1 MKCDS
6 LNIYIFD
13 SSSTLPIMFGV
24 RFHTF
29 RIPSHTPKTHCIQFL
44 CASFRFAISM
54 CNVNIALFDAFGI
67 AILFITPRLLAGVSL
82 SCCFACYVHMRY
94 YYIRARSF
102 FFFCCARCMPM
113 HCTAAHRCTSCVCTV
128 AIGWKFHSFPFRFVL
143 CLLLHLLHISI
154 ALDICTNARRV
165 LAFIYMA
172 YTCINRTA
180 HTYNKQPAK

>member
-24 RFHTF
+24 RFHPF

-82 SCCFACYVHMRY
+82 SCCFACYVHIRY

-102 FFFCCARCMPM
+102 FFVALVVCQ
-113 HCTAAHRCTSCVCTV
+113 CTALQLIVAHRACAPWPSVGNFIPSHFDSFCVFCFTFS
-128 AIGWKFHSFPFRFVL
+128 ISPSHSTYAQMHGAFS
-143 CLLLHLLHISI
+143 HL
-154 ALDICTNARRV
+154 
-165 LAFIYMA
+165 FIW
-172 YTCINRTA
+172 
-180 HTYNKQPAK
+180 HTHA